1 MSLQTDRCVTVLA
14 PAKIN
19 LFLEILGRRPDG
31 YHDLRTVIVPLSLHD
46 RVTIEP
52 RSQGVETAVK
62 MIGLKDE
69 IGVGGLSNGDNLAT
83 RAALALQ
90 KQTGC
95 TQGAFIHIEK
105 RIPVGGGLGGGSTD
119 AAAALRG
126 LNELWGTGLSEKELM
141 SIGAG
146 LGCDIPA
153 LIAARGVLGEGL
165 GEKVVP
171 LDLGE
176 GARSSWWVTLINPG
190 FSISTKEV
198 YSAYRPALTPGDK
211 AYRNVVLA
219 LKRGDVTLGGE
230 SLFNSLQETVFRK
243 YPLVEI
249 ITERLLEAGA
259 TGALLCG
266 SGSSVFALARTQQ
279 DANRLAGIAVKGLG
293 ASVWTEVAETLPDGV
308 MAAHGPLEA

>member
-1 MSLQTDRCVTVLA
+1 MSLQENRCVTILA

-46 RVTIEP
+46 RVTLERRP
-52 RSQGVETAVK
+52 KGVETVVE
-62 MIGLKDE
+62 MIGLKDD
-69 IGVGGLSNGDNLAT
+69 IGIGDLANGDNLAT
-83 RAALALQ
+83 RAALELQ
-90 KQTGC
+90 KKTGC
-95 TQGAFIHIEK
+95 TLGAYIYIEK
-105 RIPVGGGLGGGSTD
+105 RIPAGGGLGGGSAD
-119 AAAALRG
+119 AAATLRG
-126 LNELWGTGLSEKELM
+126 LNDLWDTGLSDHDLM
-141 SIGAG
+141 EIGAG

-153 LIAARGVLGEGL
+153 LIAAKAVVGEGL
-165 GEKVVP
+165 GERVTP
-171 LDLGE
+171 LELDG
-176 GARSSWWVTLINPG
+176 GVSRSWWVTLINPG

-198 YSAYRPALTPGDK
+198 YTAYRPALTPGDK

-243 YPLVEI
+243 YPLVELV
-249 ITERLLEAGA
+249 TKRLLEAGA
-259 TGALLCG
+259 AGALLCG

-279 DANRLAGIAVKGLG
+279 EANRLAGIAVEGLG

-308 MAAHGPLEA
+308 MAAHGPLTA